1 MEPGFNFH
9 VNNFKII
16 LDLIEVDVVHFILAL
31 SSAIKFT
38 EATLEV
44 GRTRGG
50 MGVEVRVLGNT

>member
-1 MEPGFNFH
+1 M
-9 VNNFKII
+9 
-16 LDLIEVDVVHFILAL
+16 DLIEVDVVHFILAL
-31 SSAIKFT
+31 SSTIKFT